1 MAASMEKRA
10 VTTKFDPGA
19 QESTAKPLLR
29 LSVLGFSTSQ
39 SNRAKYGRLL
49 FIMVLLYGTWAL
61 LALAF
66 GAPSW
71 RTSRQQQPAL
81 PDLALQ
87 HVLDDGSQI
96 FGVYS
101 PAAPNQQ
108 PGSSS
113 SKDRS
118 AWMSRYPDS
127 TPLTHLTIPG
137 AHDAATWNFSLA
149 TRDSLPP
156 NVGTRDPAYLRTQRA
171 SIAAALTAGVRFF
184 DLRYALDPTGT
195 ALVFWHREAL
205 LSEVARVADV
215 MFAFY
220 AWLDAHATE
229 TVLLSFQFEGDRG
242 PGGDDKQT
250 TTVQRLLLDVLMG
263 PAARR
268 YVLQTRDELGTL
280 GPARGKVV
288 LLRRFDVDVDLSR
301 EEEAALLPGIHLSPA
316 LWPHNRYPDFE
327 LVYNPDKGLAAYV
340 EDYYEPGAGLG
351 PGLSNASANIARKLD
366 AATAHLRKAAQE
378 GGERQREGL
387 FITFAS
393 GENNDNT
400 PPVFPEIMAVGN
412 GTAYTPLGGVNQQ
425 LLPVLRELR
434 GERLGVVVVDFW
446 DEPAGLVDAIL
457 GL

>member
-1 MAASMEKRA
+1 MAASIEKRA
-10 VTTKFDPGA
+10 VTNKFDPGA

-39 SNRAKYGRLL
+39 SNRARYGRLL
-49 FIMVLLYGTWAL
+49 FIMVLIYGTWAL

-71 RTSRQQQPAL
+71 PTSPRQQPAL

-87 HVLDDGSQI
+87 HVLDDASQI
-96 FGVYS
+96 FGVFS
-101 PAAPNQQ
+101 NQQ
-108 PGSSS
+108 PGGGSSSSS

-171 SIAAALTAGVRFF
+171 SIAAALAAGVRFF
-184 DLRYALDPTGT
+184 DLRYALDPTGA

-229 TVLLSFQFEGDRG
+229 TVLLSFQYEGDRG
-242 PGGDDKQT
+242 PGGDDELL
-250 TTVQRLLLDVLMG
+250 VQRLLLDVLMS

-288 LLRRFDVDVDLSR
+288 LLRRFDVDVDLGD
-301 EEEAALLPGIHLSPA
+301 EDAALPGIHLSPA
-316 LWPHNRYPDFE
+316 LWPDNRYPDFE

-340 EDYYEPGAGLG
+340 EDYYEPGAGLS

-366 AATAHLRKAAQE
+366 AVTAHLRKAAQQV
-378 GGERQREGL
+378 GEWQREGL

-393 GENNDNT
+393 GENNDNG

-425 LLPVLRELR
+425 LVPVLRELR